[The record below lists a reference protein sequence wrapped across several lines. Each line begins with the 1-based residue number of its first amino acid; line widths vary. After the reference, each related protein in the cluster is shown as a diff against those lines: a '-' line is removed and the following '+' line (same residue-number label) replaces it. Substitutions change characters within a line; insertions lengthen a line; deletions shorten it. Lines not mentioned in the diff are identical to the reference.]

1 MLHSILS
8 KFDARIESASA
19 HCDIPCGIYDARA
32 VMYHA
37 VSTLRQIDILLSLK
51 DKGLSETAFAMQVAR
66 NTAEKEKQAELT
78 KHEVRVIWGDF
89 MKGDHL
95 KKHPGAHELAHKIMM
110 AGSACKQD
118 LHREDGEKLVALCNE
133 FSEMFWDMKGVKTEM
148 AKTPYAPNIEVVN
161 PVLG

>member
-1 MLHSILS
+1 MLE
-8 KFDARIESASA
+8 KMFGPIETASA
-19 HCDIPCGIYDARA
+19 HCDIPCGVYDART

-66 NTAEKEKQAELT
+66 NTAEKEKQAELV

-110 AGSACKQD
+110 AGSACND
-118 LHREDGEKLVALCNE
+118 L
-133 FSEMFWDMKGVKTEM
+133 
-148 AKTPYAPNIEVVN
+148 
-161 PVLG
+161 LGRGLFMS

>member
-51 DKGLSETAFAMQVAR
+51 DNLSLFVMSSQKCSGT
-66 NTAEKEKQAELT
+66 
-78 KHEVRVIWGDF
+78 
-89 MKGDHL
+89 
-95 KKHPGAHELAHKIMM
+95 
-110 AGSACKQD
+110 
-118 LHREDGEKLVALCNE
+118 
-133 FSEMFWDMKGVKTEM
+133 
-148 AKTPYAPNIEVVN
+148 
-161 PVLG
+161 